1 MVTFCYVFQ
10 LLIIRRIY
18 KSIPFA
24 RRWNPYT
31 IVDLSNIVG
40 VGYKTIDLA
49 RGRKRPTEKRCS
61 DCDGYRKYGIA
72 DSCDCGICHLICF
85 SRADSDD
92 DILCRT
98 GSDSGGPG
106 GCRHHQQRK

>member
-61 DCDGYRKYGIA
+61 DCDFLDINLFTSRGDGNRGI
-72 DSCDCGICHLICF
+72 SNVGSGLF
-85 SRADSDD
+85 S
-92 DILCRT
+92 DIKLYT
-98 GSDSGGPG
+98 SGGDGNNSNHNVP
-106 GCRHHQQRK
+106 